1 MPISNSIGAKM
12 MLAQIGQDF
21 SELQGVAG
29 AAEKLFTV
37 HAAAIGSMIGRLDT
51 SAILAIGL
59 TWHKF

>member
-1 MPISNSIGAKM
+1 M